1 MLFSSCSEQGFSRV
15 AVCGLLIAEAPLV
28 GEHRPWSTGSVAV
41 VQGLSA
47 PHHLGSS
54 QTRDQPCISCIDRW
68 ILIHWAIRGGPNH
81 NFLTITVRYVDCK
94 ITYFLS
100 IGSFRLSLLVPSFS
114 STIFGGEFHSF
125 SNTYSSHLTWG
136 SDSVVLPF
144 FHLIPLVNPVS
155 VCLWNYF
162 SLQFQ
167 FSVMFF

>member
-1 MLFSSCSEQGFSRV
+1 MLFSSCSEQGSSRV
-15 AVCGLLIAEAPLV
+15 AVCGLLIAKAPLV
-28 GEHRPWSTGSVAV
+28 GEHRPRSTGSVAV

-68 ILIHWAIRGGPNH
+68 ILIRWAIRGGPNH

-155 VCLWNYF
+155 VCL
-162 SLQFQ
+162 
-167 FSVMFF
+167 